1 MKIRVSHIIL
11 LAFICYS
18 SFAQQVVL
26 TDELRKSLNDTPQE
40 RLWLHTN
47 NTSFF
52 PSEYLY
58 FNIYTLNTST
68 HKASDLSKVAYV
80 RLVSSNGTNALEKRV
95 SLNNGFGQGDLFIP
109 PTLKTGSY
117 QIQAYTAWM
126 LNAPE
131 SIFTQE
137 VFIINPYTNAKVT
150 AVNTEE
156 STSNTQPIK
165 QNEFNSIAIEVTKQY
180 KKRDSID
187 LLIKTINEANLS
199 SFPYSISV
207 RKIDRIPHPIR
218 NQIWNST
225 SKQHTSIKDSVW
237 LPEHRGGTIR
247 AQVNSDYFDTNS
259 AVISQRGTDR
269 LVLRLTE
276 ENANTI
282 SIQSPKANSDFS
294 VLIQDQGNYSIEDLI
309 KFNSLPKPKK
319 QTYPSSFKSIDQ
331 HFKTAIIKRS
341 LYNQI
346 ENSYFE
352 FKPDSIVLN
361 PNTSFLN
368 SLSSVEYNLNEYTRF
383 ATLKE
388 TIREIIPEVSVT
400 TIQGKEVIRVKQIRM
415 MPRFENAL
423 LLVDGI
429 VFANTQQLFDIA
441 ATMIDKIRV
450 YTEPFVLG
458 GKTFAGA
465 LIMTGNDPEAP
476 YFNKAVNVP
485 QTHLT
490 ESPKSYFNQLHKSY
504 SNLPDYRTQLYW
516 NPRLSPSGF
525 QNIQL
530 FSSDINGRFEV
541 RVQGLDSN
549 LKPFSVV
556 KEFDVN

>member
-1 MKIRVSHIIL
+1 MKISVLHIIL
-11 LAFICYS
+11 FAFLSYS
-18 SFAQQVVL
+18 SIAQKVVL
-26 TDELRKSLNDTPQE
+26 TDEVRQSMIDTPKE
-40 RLWLHTN
+40 SLWLQIN

-58 FNIYTLNTST
+58 FNLYTLNTST
-68 HKASDLSKVAYV
+68 QKASDLSKVAYV
-80 RLVSSNGTNALEKRV
+80 RLVSSDGDNALEKRV
-95 SLNNGFGQGDLFIP
+95 ALNNGFGQGDLFIP

-126 LNAPE
+126 LNEPQ

-150 AVNTEE
+150 AVHTEE
-156 STSNTQPIK
+156 PTPNSKPFK
-165 QNEFNSIAIEVTKQY
+165 LDEFNSLKIEVAKQY
-180 KKRDSID
+180 KKRDSIE
-187 LLIKTINEANLS
+187 LLIRTINEANLS
-199 SFPYSISV
+199 SFPYSVSV
-207 RKIDRIPHPIR
+207 RKIDTIPHPIR
-218 NQIWNST
+218 NQIWNSK
-225 SKQHTSIKDSVW
+225 SVQNTSIKDSIW

-247 AQVNSDYFDTNS
+247 AQVNSDFFDAKS

-276 ENANTI
+276 ENSNTI
-282 SIQSPKANSDFS
+282 SIQTPKANSDFS

-319 QTYPSSFKSIDQ
+319 QVYPSSFKSIDP
-331 HFKTAIIKRS
+331 HFKIAIIKRS

-352 FKPDSIVLN
+352 FKPDSIILN
-361 PNTSFLN
+361 PNTSFLK
-368 SLSSVEYNLNEYTRF
+368 SLNSVEFNLNEYTRF

-400 TIQGKEVIRVKQIRM
+400 TIQEKDVIRVKQIRM

-429 VFANTQQLFDIA
+429 VFANTQQLFDIS

-458 GKTFAGA
+458 GKTYAGA

-476 YFNKAVNVP
+476 YFNKVVNVP

-490 ESPKSYFNQLHKSY
+490 ESPKSYFNQLHNSN

-516 NPRLSPSGF
+516 NPRLSPEKF

-530 FSSDINGRFEV
+530 FSSDVSGRFEV

-549 LKPFSVV
+549 LNPFSVV
-556 KEFDVN
+556 KEFEVN

>member
-1 MKIRVSHIIL
+1 MKISVLHIIL
-11 LAFICYS
+11 FAFLSYS
-18 SFAQQVVL
+18 SIAQQVVL
-26 TDELRKSLNDTPQE
+26 TDEVRQSLKDTPKE
-40 RLWLHTN
+40 SLWLQTN

-58 FNIYTLNTST
+58 FNLYTLNTST
-68 HKASDLSKVAYV
+68 QKASDLSKVVYV
-80 RLVSSNGTNALEKRV
+80 RLVSSDGDNALEKRV
-95 SLNNGFGQGDLFIP
+95 ALNNGFGQGDLFIP

-126 LNAPE
+126 LNEPQ

-137 VFIINPYTNAKVT
+137 IFIINPYTNAKVN
-150 AVNTEE
+150 AANTEE
-156 STSNTQPIK
+156 LTSNNKPTK
-165 QNEFNSIAIEVTKQY
+165 LGEFNSIAIEVAKQY
-180 KKRDSID
+180 KKRDSIE
-187 LLIKTINEANLS
+187 LRIRIMNEANLS
-199 SFPYSISV
+199 SFPYSVSV
-207 RKIDRIPHPIR
+207 RKIDTIPHPIR
-218 NQIWNST
+218 NQIWNSK
-225 SKQHTSIKDSVW
+225 SVQNTSIKDSIW

-247 AQVNSDYFDTNS
+247 AQVNSDFFDAKS

-276 ENANTI
+276 ENSNTI

-319 QTYPSSFKSIDQ
+319 QVYPSSFKSIDQ

-352 FKPDSIVLN
+352 FKPDSIILN
-361 PNTSFLN
+361 PNTSFLK
-368 SLSSVEYNLNEYTRF
+368 SLNSVEFNLNEYTRF

-458 GKTFAGA
+458 GKTYAGA

-516 NPRLSPSGF
+516 NPRLSPSEF

-530 FSSDINGRFEV
+530 FSSDISGRFEV

-556 KEFDVN
+556 KEFEVN

>member
-1 MKIRVSHIIL
+1 MKISVLHSIL
-11 LAFICYS
+11 LAFLCYS

-150 AVNTEE
+150 ALNTEE

-165 QNEFNSIAIEVTKQY
+165 QNEFNSIAIEVAKQY

-225 SKQHTSIKDSVW
+225 SQQHTSIKDSVW

-319 QTYPSSFKSIDQ
+319 QVYPSSFKSIDQ

-352 FKPDSIVLN
+352 FKPDSIVLS
-361 PNTSFLN
+361 PDTSFLN
-368 SLSSVEYNLNEYTRF
+368 SLSSVEFNLNEYTRF

-458 GKTFAGA
+458 GKTYAGA

-485 QTHLT
+485 LTHLT

-516 NPRLSPSGF
+516 NPRLSPSEF

-530 FSSDINGRFEV
+530 FSSDISGRFEV

-556 KEFDVN
+556 KEFEVN

>member
-1 MKIRVSHIIL
+1 MKISVLHSIL
-11 LAFICYS
+11 LAFLCYS

-150 AVNTEE
+150 ALNTEE

-165 QNEFNSIAIEVTKQY
+165 QNEFNSIAIEVAKQY

-225 SKQHTSIKDSVW
+225 SQQHTSIKDSVW

-276 ENANTI
+276 ENSNTI

-319 QTYPSSFKSIDQ
+319 QVYPSSFKSIDQ

-352 FKPDSIVLN
+352 FKPDSIVLS
-361 PNTSFLN
+361 PDTSFLN
-368 SLSSVEYNLNEYTRF
+368 SLSSVEFNLNEYTRF

-423 LLVDGI
+423 LVVDGI

-441 ATMIDKIRV
+441 ATMIDKIQI

-458 GKTFAGA
+458 GTTYAGA
-465 LIMTGNDPEAP
+465 LIMTGNNPEAP
-476 YFNKAVNVP
+476 YFQKAVTVP

-490 ESPKSYFNQLHKSY
+490 ESPKSYFNQLHKSD

-516 NPRLSPSGF
+516 NPRLIPEKI

-530 FSSDINGRFEV
+530 FSSDVSGRFEV

-549 LKPFSVV
+549 LNPFSVV
-556 KEFDVN
+556 KEFEVN

>member
-1 MKIRVSHIIL
+1 MKISVLHSIL
-11 LAFICYS
+11 LAFLCYS

-150 AVNTEE
+150 ALNTEE

-165 QNEFNSIAIEVTKQY
+165 QNEFNSIAIEVAKQY
-180 KKRDSID
+180 KKRDSIE

-225 SKQHTSIKDSVW
+225 SQQHTSIKDSVW

-319 QTYPSSFKSIDQ
+319 QVYPSSFKSIDQ

-352 FKPDSIVLN
+352 FKPDSIVLS
-361 PNTSFLN
+361 PDTSFLN
-368 SLSSVEYNLNEYTRF
+368 SLSSVEFNLNEYTRF

-423 LLVDGI
+423 LVVDGI

-441 ATMIDKIRV
+441 ATMIDKIQI

-458 GKTFAGA
+458 GTTYAGA
-465 LIMTGNDPEAP
+465 LIMTGNNPEAP
-476 YFNKAVNVP
+476 YFQKAVTVP

-490 ESPKSYFNQLHKSY
+490 ESPKSYFNQLHKSD

-516 NPRLSPSGF
+516 NPRLIPEKI

-530 FSSDINGRFEV
+530 FSSDVSGRFEV

-549 LKPFSVV
+549 LNPFSVV
-556 KEFDVN
+556 KEFEVN

>member
-1 MKIRVSHIIL
+1 MKISVLHSIL
-11 LAFICYS
+11 LAFLCYS

-26 TDELRKSLNDTPQE
+26 TDELRKSLNETPQE

-95 SLNNGFGQGDLFIP
+95 SLNNGLGQGDLFIP

-165 QNEFNSIAIEVTKQY
+165 QNEFNSIAIEVAKQY

-187 LLIKTINEANLS
+187 LMIKTINEANLS

-294 VLIQDQGNYSIEDLI
+294 VLIQDQGTYSIEDLI
-309 KFNSLPKPKK
+309 KFNTLPKPKK
-319 QTYPSSFKSIDQ
+319 QIHPSTFKSIDPN
-331 HFKTAIIKRS
+331 FKTAIIKRS

-352 FKPDSIVLN
+352 FKPDSIVLS
-361 PNTSFLN
+361 PDISFLN

-423 LLVDGI
+423 LVVDGI

-441 ATMIDKIRV
+441 ATMIDKIQI

-458 GKTFAGA
+458 GTTYAGA
-465 LIMTGNDPEAP
+465 LIMTGNNPEAP
-476 YFNKAVNVP
+476 YFQKAVTVP

-490 ESPKSYFNQLHKSY
+490 ESPKSYFNQLHKSD

-516 NPRLSPSGF
+516 NPRLIPEKI

-530 FSSDINGRFEV
+530 FSSDVSGRFEV

-549 LKPFSVV
+549 LNPFSVV
-556 KEFDVN
+556 KEFEVN

>member
-1 MKIRVSHIIL
+1 MKISVLHSIL
-11 LAFICYS
+11 LAFLCYS

-150 AVNTEE
+150 ALNTEE

-165 QNEFNSIAIEVTKQY
+165 QNEFNSIAIEVAKQY

-225 SKQHTSIKDSVW
+225 SQQHTSIKDSVW

-319 QTYPSSFKSIDQ
+319 QVYPSSFKSIDQ

-352 FKPDSIVLN
+352 FKPDSIVLS
-361 PNTSFLN
+361 PDTSFLN
-368 SLSSVEYNLNEYTRF
+368 SLSSVEFNLNEYTRF

-423 LLVDGI
+423 LVVDGI

-441 ATMIDKIRV
+441 ATMIDKIQI

-458 GKTFAGA
+458 GTTYAGA
-465 LIMTGNDPEAP
+465 LIMTGNNPEAP
-476 YFNKAVNVP
+476 YFQKAVTVP

-490 ESPKSYFNQLHKSY
+490 ESPKSYFNQLHKSD

-516 NPRLSPSGF
+516 NPRLIPEKI

-530 FSSDINGRFEV
+530 FSSDVSGRFEV

-549 LKPFSVV
+549 LNPFSVV
-556 KEFDVN
+556 KEFEVN

>member
-1 MKIRVSHIIL
+1 MKISVLHSIL
-11 LAFICYS
+11 LAFLCYS

-150 AVNTEE
+150 ALNTEE

-165 QNEFNSIAIEVTKQY
+165 QNEFNSIAIEVAKQY

-225 SKQHTSIKDSVW
+225 SQQHTSIKDSVW

-319 QTYPSSFKSIDQ
+319 QVYPSSFKSIDQ

-352 FKPDSIVLN
+352 FKPDSIVLS
-361 PNTSFLN
+361 PDTSFLN
-368 SLSSVEYNLNEYTRF
+368 SLSSVEFNLNEYTRF

-423 LLVDGI
+423 LVVDGI

-441 ATMIDKIRV
+441 ATMIDKIQI

-458 GKTFAGA
+458 GTTYAGA
-465 LIMTGNDPEAP
+465 LIMTGNNPEAP
-476 YFNKAVNVP
+476 YFQKAVTVP

-490 ESPKSYFNQLHKSY
+490 ESPKSYFNQLHKSD

-516 NPRLSPSGF
+516 NPRLIPEKI

-530 FSSDINGRFEV
+530 FSSDISGRFEV

-556 KEFDVN
+556 KEFEVN